1 MITHVVFCAL
11 CSFLKRRD
19 CRATKPLNQQQAA
32 PPPAAAAEEERKKG
46 ENLSLISQ
54 KANLKKARI
63 TNIHKN
69 IMTWSLL
76 FVLSLS
82 DMQKYEH

>member
-32 PPPAAAAEEERKKG
+32 APAPAAEEEEKKKRKY
-46 ENLSLISQ
+46 LSISQ